1 MFVIK
6 KYFGIFLNEIFDIN
20 EDSKVLVFKIRERL
34 LLFVFNYYVS
44 FLMNMVYLLV
54 VRSSG
59 FMFYGV

>member
-20 EDSKVLVFKIRERL
+20 EDSKVFVFKIRERL

-54 VRSSG
+54 VRSSV

>member
-20 EDSKVLVFKIRERL
+20 EDSKVFVFKIRERL

-59 FMFYGV
+59 VMFYGV